1 MIIEKDLKLQVDSAG
16 TAKFHVGEAPDA
28 RTILNAKNH
37 DINITALRAR
47 QFSEKDFDEFDNV
60 EHVQHVAKNSLYN
73 FSEQNKIIIFASTL
87 FLLFNDIK
95 VKNYIMTLLVTIFG
109 GTLKLQSGGISKIG
123 LLAYSIIYGLSLF
136 ILVNGIEII
145 IDKYS

>member
-1 MIIEKDLKLQVDSAG
+1 MDQNTTNINELPIENNPPENREMPL
-16 TAKFHVGEAPDA
+16 
-28 RTILNAKNH
+28 
-37 DINITALRAR
+37 DIPNINDRNNVMHNEEPNKKVR
-47 QFSEKDFDEFDNV
+47 FDNV

>member
-1 MIIEKDLKLQVDSAG
+1 MDQNTTNINELPIENNPPENREMPL
-16 TAKFHVGEAPDA
+16 
-28 RTILNAKNH
+28 
-37 DINITALRAR
+37 DIPNINDRNNVMHNEEPNKKVR
-47 QFSEKDFDEFDNV
+47 FDNV
-60 EHVQHVAKNSLYN
+60 EHVQHN